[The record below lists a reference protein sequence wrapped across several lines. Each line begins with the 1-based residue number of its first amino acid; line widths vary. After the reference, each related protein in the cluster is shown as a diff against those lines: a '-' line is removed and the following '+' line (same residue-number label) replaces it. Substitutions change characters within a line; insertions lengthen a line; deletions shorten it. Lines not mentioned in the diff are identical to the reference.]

1 MWKPLSAAAA
11 IASIAILFP
20 VAGAAQD
27 LQLDDAVSHGLS
39 YLTAFGPT
47 NYGIVTLLYFV
58 IIVSLAVAGIVGILV
73 LSGALVRRS
82 RPDATGRM
90 ESVPLER
97 SGTGLPFIY
106 IGVAISFLVLTAT
119 VIWNYVVLAGVA
131 SPPTK
136 VAATI
141 QVIGHQWWWEVRY
154 EGQPSQTFT
163 TANELHIP
171 VGKPVRI
178 ELSTA
183 DVIHSFWVP
192 ALGGKMDTVPGQ
204 HNVTWLQADK
214 TGIYRGQC
222 TEFCGQQHAHMGF
235 MVVAQPPKEFE
246 AWRTHELGGPVS
258 PRSEQAISAA
268 AQGREV
274 FMKNCAV
281 CHAIRGTLADGKVGP
296 DLSHLMQ
303 RHTIAAGTLSNTI
316 GNLSGWISNPQQIK
330 PGNLM
335 PTLALSATDLNSLRA
350 FLETLQ

>member
-1 MWKPLSAAAA
+1 MMLGS
-11 IASIAILFP
+11 SVFLP
-20 VAGAAQD
+20 VATQAQD
-27 LQLDDAVSHGLS
+27 VPPDDAVSHGLS
-39 YLTAFGPT
+39 YLTGFGPSS
-47 NYGIVTLLYFV
+47 YGIVSLLYFV

-73 LSGALVRRS
+73 LVGALLRRS

-106 IGVAISFLVLTAT
+106 IGVAISFLMLTAT
-119 VIWNYVVLAGVA
+119 VVWNYVVLARVA
-131 SPPTK
+131 SPPAK

-163 TANELHIP
+163 TANEIHIP

-192 ALGGKMDTVPGQ
+192 ALGGKMDTIPGQ
-204 HNVTWLQADK
+204 HNVTWLQSDK

-235 MVVAQPPKEFE
+235 MVTVQSPDKFD
-246 AWRTHELGGPVS
+246 AWRAHQLAGPVS
-258 PRSEQAISAA
+258 PRSEQMIVAA
-268 AQGREV
+268 MHGKQV

-281 CHAIRGTLADGKVGP
+281 CHAVRGTLADGKVGP

-335 PTLALSATDLNSLRA
+335 PTLALSAADLNSLRA